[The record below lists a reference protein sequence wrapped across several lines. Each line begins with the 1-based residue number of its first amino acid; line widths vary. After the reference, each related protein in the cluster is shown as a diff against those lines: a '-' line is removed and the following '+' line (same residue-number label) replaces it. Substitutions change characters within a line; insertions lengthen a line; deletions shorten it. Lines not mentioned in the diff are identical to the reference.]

1 MGFLGGTEV
10 AQLISNNIIEGNFT
24 SGSANPSTSN
34 TVSIYDASIIYIQLW
49 MQMDT
54 TTIIASGIVRYTGIF
69 RLNDSAVWQNGNLKN
84 DNTKYTVSAFII
96 KIL

>member
-1 MGFLGGTEV
+1 
-10 AQLISNNIIEGNFT
+10 
-24 SGSANPSTSN
+24 
-34 TVSIYDASIIYIQLW
+34 